1 MRRGPLPLLLL
12 LCATGVVNAG
22 SIDLAL
28 NDEAARLGF
37 GWPLAGEWLQTDAAW
52 LHHDE
57 DGDVVT
63 LGLHAIGDATF
74 SERLEGGIGANAFW
88 ADADEGDGWGLAIG
102 GFFKWGLTREER
114 LSLTAEAHVAPDIFA
129 GGDLEGYLE
138 TGARVSYRVLT
149 SAEVFVGYRYIELE
163 PQEGEDIEIDPALNI
178 GFRMEF

>member
-1 MRRGPLPLLLL
+1 MRRFALVLLLSL
-12 LCATGVVNAG
+12 STTAVTQAG

-28 NDEAARLGF
+28 NDEAARIGF

-52 LHHDE
+52 FHHDE
-57 DGDVVT
+57 NGDVVT

-88 ADADEGDGWGLAIG
+88 VDAELEDGWGLAIG
-102 GFFKWGLTREER
+102 GFFKWGLTRKES

-129 GGDLEGYLE
+129 GGDIKSYLE
-138 TGARVSYRVLT
+138 TGARVGYKILT
-149 SAEVFVGYRYIELE
+149 SADVFAGYRYIELD
-163 PQEGEDIEIDPALNI
+163 PQEGDDIEVASDLEI